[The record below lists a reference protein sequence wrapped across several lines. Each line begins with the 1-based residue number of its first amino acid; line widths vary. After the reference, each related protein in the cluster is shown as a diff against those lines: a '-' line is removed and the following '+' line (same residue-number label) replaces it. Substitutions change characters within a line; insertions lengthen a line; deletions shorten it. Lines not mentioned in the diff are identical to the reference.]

1 MVHELARG
9 VKVIAVGVFILGS
22 VAGALLLAGLFWL
35 IDLIDESEHLKAE
48 NKKLRE
54 GVVYDDQ

>member
-1 MVHELARG
+1 M
-9 VKVIAVGVFILGS
+9 IAVGVFILGS